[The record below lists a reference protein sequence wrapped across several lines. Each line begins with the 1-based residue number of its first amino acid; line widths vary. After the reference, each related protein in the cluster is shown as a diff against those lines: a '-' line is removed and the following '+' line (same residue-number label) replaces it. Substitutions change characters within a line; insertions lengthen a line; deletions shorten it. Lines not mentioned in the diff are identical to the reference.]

1 MEKKKNKKHG
11 LSEKLRV
18 IKDYQS
24 GYGST
29 TISRKRK
36 IAESMVMKWIRVYQA
51 HGIKGLEKQPR
62 INISAE
68 IKQQAV
74 REILEKFLSF
84 ETVALKYRVS
94 ISAIYSWSQRVK
106 EHGYA
111 SLLTIQQGRP
121 TKFMGRPKKKQPETE
136 LEKLQEELRYLRAEN
151 ALLKK
156 LKALE
161 EERIVPESARQS
173 KPSKR

>member
-1 MEKKKNKKHG
+1 MEKRKNRKHS
-11 LSEKLRV
+11 LSEKKRV
-18 IKDYQS
+18 IQDYQS

-36 IAESMVMKWIRVYQA
+36 IAKSLVSKWIHAYQA
-51 HGIKGLEKQPR
+51 HGLKGLEKQPR
-62 INISAE
+62 MTVSAA

-74 REILEKFLSF
+74 LAVLEECLPC

-94 ISAIYSWSQRVK
+94 ASAIYSWSERVK

-111 SLLTIQQGRP
+111 SLLTIKQGRP
-121 TKFMGRPKKKQPETE
+121 TTHMGRPTKKQPETE
-136 LEKLQEELRYLRAEN
+136 LEKLQEEVRYLRAEN
-151 ALLKK
+151 AFLKK

-161 EERIVPESARQS
+161 EERIAPKSARQS

>member
-1 MEKKKNKKHG
+1 MQKRKNRKHS
-11 LSEKLRV
+11 LSEKIEV

-29 TISRKRK
+29 TISNRRK
-36 IAESMVMKWIRVYQA
+36 IADSLIKRWIRTYQA
-51 HGIKGLEKQPR
+51 HGIEGLQKQSR
-62 INISAE
+62 ATISAH

-74 REILEKFLSF
+74 KEIIEECLSF
-84 ETVALKYRVS
+84 ETVALKYHVS
-94 ISAIYSWSQRVK
+94 ISAVYSWFQRVK

-111 SLLTIQQGRP
+111 SLLTIKQGRP
-121 TKFMGRPKKKQPETE
+121 TELMGRPKKKQPETE
-136 LEKLQEELRYLRAEN
+136 LEKLQAELRYLRAEN

-161 EERIVPESARQS
+161 EERTTHENARLS

>member
-1 MEKKKNKKHG
+1 MENRKNRKHRLPEKK
-11 LSEKLRV
+11 RV
-18 IKDYQS
+18 IQDYQS

-36 IAESMVMKWIRVYQA
+36 IAKSLVSKWIHAYQA
-51 HGIKGLEKQPR
+51 HGLKGLEKQPR
-62 INISAE
+62 MTVSAA

-74 REILEKFLSF
+74 LAVLEECLPC

-94 ISAIYSWSQRVK
+94 ASAIYSWSERVK

-111 SLLTIQQGRP
+111 SLLTIKQGRP
-121 TKFMGRPKKKQPETE
+121 TKRMGRPTKKQPETE
-136 LEKLQEELRYLRAEN
+136 LEKLQEEVRYLRAEN
-151 ALLKK
+151 AFLKK

-161 EERIVPESARQS
+161 EERIAPKSARQS

>member
-1 MEKKKNKKHG
+1 MEKRKNRKHG

-18 IKDYQS
+18 IQDYQS
-24 GYGST
+24 GYGTT
-29 TISRKRK
+29 TISRKRRV
-36 IAESMVMKWIRVYQA
+36 AECMVKRWVRVYQV
-51 HGIKGLEKQPR
+51 HGKKGLEKQPR
-62 INISAE
+62 TTIPAE

-74 REILEKFLSF
+74 REVLEECLSF
-84 ETVALKYRVS
+84 EAVALKYCVS
-94 ISAIYSWSQRVK
+94 MSAIYSWSQRVK

-111 SLLTIQQGRP
+111 SLLTIKQGRP
-121 TKFMGRPKKKQPETE
+121 VKSMGRPKKKQPETE
-136 LEKLQEELRYLRAEN
+136 LEKLQEEVRYLRAEN

-161 EERIVPESARQS
+161 EERTTHESARQS

>member
-1 MEKKKNKKHG
+1 MEKRKNRKHG

-29 TISRKRK
+29 TIGRKRR
-36 IAESMVMKWIRVYQA
+36 IADSLVRKWIRVYQA
-51 HGIKGLEKQPR
+51 QGAKGLDHQPR
-62 INISAE
+62 TTISAE

-74 REILEKFLSF
+74 REVLEECLPF
-84 ETVALKYRVS
+84 EAVALKYRVS
-94 ISAIYSWSQRVK
+94 MSAIYSWSHRVE

-111 SLLTIQQGRP
+111 SLLTIKQGRP
-121 TKFMGRPKKKQPETE
+121 AKTMGRPKKKQPETE
-136 LEKLQEELRYLRAEN
+136 LEKLQEEVRYLRAEN

-161 EERIVPESARQS
+161 EERIVHGSARQS

>member
-1 MEKKKNKKHG
+1 MENRKNRKHSLPEKKK
-11 LSEKLRV
+11 V
-18 IKDYQS
+18 IDDYQS

-36 IAESMVMKWIRVYQA
+36 IAKSLVSKWIRAYQA
-51 HGIKGLEKQPR
+51 HGLNGLEKQPR
-62 INISAE
+62 KTVSAA

-74 REILEKFLSF
+74 LEVLEECLPC

-94 ISAIYSWSQRVK
+94 VSAIYSWTERVK

-111 SLLTIQQGRP
+111 SLRTIKQGRP
-121 TKFMGRPKKKQPETE
+121 TMQMGRPTKKQPETE
-136 LEKLQEELRYLRAEN
+136 LEKLHEEVRYLRAEN
-151 ALLKK
+151 AFLKK

-161 EERIVPESARQS
+161 EERTAPKSARQS

>member
-1 MEKKKNKKHG
+1 MQKRKNRKHS
-11 LSEKLRV
+11 LSEKLEV
-18 IKDYQS
+18 IANYQS

-29 TISRKRK
+29 TISRQRG
-36 IAESMVMKWIRVYQA
+36 IAESLVASWIRVYQA
-51 HGIKGLEKQPR
+51 HGIKGLEKQPHK
-62 INISAE
+62 IISAA

-74 REILEKFLSF
+74 REIFDKNLSF
-84 ETVALKYRVS
+84 ETVALKYHVS
-94 ISAIYSWSQRVK
+94 ISTIYSWYQRVK
-106 EHGYA
+106 EHGYT
-111 SLLTIQQGRP
+111 SLLTIKQGRP

-136 LEKLQEELRYLRAEN
+136 LEKLEEELRYLRAEN

-161 EERIVPESARQS
+161 EEPFMHKSEKQF

>member
-1 MEKKKNKKHG
+1 MQKRKNRKHS
-11 LSEKLRV
+11 LSEKLEV
-18 IKDYQS
+18 INDYRS
-24 GYGST
+24 GYGCT
-29 TISRKRK
+29 TISNKRK
-36 IAESMVMKWIRVYQA
+36 IAESLVNRWIRVYQA

-62 INISAE
+62 IIISAE

-74 REILEKFLSF
+74 REIFDKCLSF
-84 ETVALKYRVS
+84 ETVALKYHVS
-94 ISAIYSWSQRVK
+94 ISAIYSWCQRVK

-111 SLLTIQQGRP
+111 SLLTIKQGRP
-121 TKFMGRPKKKQPETE
+121 NIIMGRPKKKQPETE

-161 EERIVPESARQS
+161 EERIMHKSVRQS

>member
-1 MEKKKNKKHG
+1 MQKRKNRKHS
-11 LSEKLRV
+11 LSEKVAV

-29 TISRKRK
+29 TISKRRK
-36 IAESMVMKWIRVYQA
+36 IADSLIKRWIRAYQA
-51 HGIKGLEKQPR
+51 QGIDGLQKR
-62 INISAE
+62 SRKIITVY

-74 REILEKFLSF
+74 KAIIEECLSF
-84 ETVALKYRVS
+84 ETVALKYQVS
-94 ISAIYSWSQRVK
+94 ISAVYSWHQRVK

-111 SLLTIQQGRP
+111 SLLTIKQGRP
-121 TKFMGRPKKKQPETE
+121 KKYMGRPKKKQPETE
-136 LEKLQEELRYLRAEN
+136 LEKLQAELRYLRAEN

-161 EERIVPESARQS
+161 EEQSLLENARQS